1 MFYDVGSISNRNI
14 QLLYKYRILREPSEN
29 LTAICRGREPIKA
42 SSLEW
47 VLSNRKIDGFSTVY
61 VATLTG
67 VQVTSDC
74 VPFIEFHPDS
84 GSDWKWIAD
93 FIDVEVTDTSIRL
106 YSTTDYLKTLPIDIY
121 WCYSL
126 RHIDSML
133 NDILE
138 DLNVLEKE
146 YDKLE
151 SDIKNFKD
159 DGSYLRRPVGLIPNL
174 VKIQNKD
181 NETEL
186 VDSLYMIMTAE
197 SNRLFVN
204 YSQDNLNTM
213 EHIFNQ
219 SVEFRFLN
227 KDHYV
232 LDSFV
237 CPVIVISGNGDLVLR
252 NIRGQVVVTKWEGT
266 LTIVDCPE
274 VHLSATEQKNSCQLK
289 KLQISR
295 RSTVYL
301 ENYIHKIEELEM
313 FADSICRHWRANVK
327 NISYVGPGCTYWCC
341 SKVSVPGRVQ
351 LEEYSDDSNT
361 VFDFNMHDIIGMF
374 LTEFDNMMIVGQK
387 NLTTRLGNCDPE
399 PIPTMYVPKWTARY
413 SVTSGGSSGGG
424 SIPGSGYVLV
434 DPLSSGYYYHPLGDY
449 AQHYIDN
456 DVPLAA
462 FPHSYG
468 DHGWGKLDWG
478 TGPDV
483 PVYSMT
489 NGTITSVNCRGYDN
503 GIPDPQHDTQRG
515 YVVVIRT
522 DRKDSTGND
531 IYIRYLELGGLG
543 EITAQIVG
551 EGLGPGTYYEH
562 DFNHECEVPV
572 RQGELIGYT
581 NKHYSDANSNLHLDF
596 TYGDNYENKGNHQG
610 FGSANSVPHV
620 VSTDTINSAF
630 EFRDSAV
637 YCNGTMLGSSGG
649 YVPHS
654 SGNNTS
660 YTVYPDISYLVCL
673 QKPIRLD

>member
-29 LTAICRGREPIKA
+29 LTAICRGGEPIKT
-42 SSLEW
+42 SSLKW
-47 VLSNRKIDGFSTVY
+47 VLSDRNIDGFSTVY
-61 VATLTG
+61 VATL
-67 VQVTSDC
+67 SDTRVVSNC
-74 VPFIEFHPDS
+74 VPFMEFHPNSD
-84 GSDWKWIAD
+84 SDWKWISD

-126 RHIDSML
+126 RHIDSL
-133 NDILE
+133 LKDILE
-138 DLNVLEKE
+138 DLNALEKE

-174 VKIQNKD
+174 VKIHNKED
-181 NETEL
+181 ETEL

-219 SVEFRFLN
+219 SVEFRFLD

-252 NIRGQVVVTKWEGT
+252 NIQGQVVVTKWEGT
-266 LTIVDCPE
+266 LTIIDCPE
-274 VHLSATEQKNSCQLK
+274 VHLSATEQKNACQLK

-351 LEEYSDDSNT
+351 LEKYSDVSNT
-361 VFDFNMHDIIGMF
+361 VFDFNIQDIIGMF
-374 LTEFDNMMIVGQK
+374 LTEFDNMMIIGQR

-399 PIPTMYVPKWTARY
+399 PIPTMYVPKWVAHYT
-413 SVTSGGSSGGG
+413 VTSGGSGGSGGG
-424 SIPGSGYVLV
+424 G
-434 DPLSSGYYYHPLGDY
+434 
-449 AQHYIDN
+449 
-456 DVPLAA
+456 
-462 FPHSYG
+462 
-468 DHGWGKLDWG
+468 
-478 TGPDV
+478 
-483 PVYSMT
+483 
-489 NGTITSVNCRGYDN
+489 
-503 GIPDPQHDTQRG
+503 
-515 YVVVIRT
+515 
-522 DRKDSTGND
+522 
-531 IYIRYLELGGLG
+531 
-543 EITAQIVG
+543 
-551 EGLGPGTYYEH
+551 
-562 DFNHECEVPV
+562 
-572 RQGELIGYT
+572 
-581 NKHYSDANSNLHLDF
+581 
-596 TYGDNYENKGNHQG
+596 
-610 FGSANSVPHV
+610 
-620 VSTDTINSAF
+620 
-630 EFRDSAV
+630 
-637 YCNGTMLGSSGG
+637 GSSGG
-649 YVPHS
+649 SVPGGTS
-654 SGNNTS
+654 DKEKGWYLNDVDFFDSGIQGWYS
-660 YTVYPDISYLVCL
+660 MGVGKAMYTVYAQGVGYWQDRGSFWNTTYSAAGCGPTSTATLLTGYGKNITPYETGEGIKDIIGGNYDGALWKGVVQEMCNEGVPATGVDTIGGGSSLGAGMPKSEFKAKAISLLSGGTPVIVNVTPGSQYGPRGTSAGHFFPL
-673 QKPIRLD
+673 LDYDSSNDTAFIGDPAYKNTNGDCCGFYPLDTILSGVQALFWPTS